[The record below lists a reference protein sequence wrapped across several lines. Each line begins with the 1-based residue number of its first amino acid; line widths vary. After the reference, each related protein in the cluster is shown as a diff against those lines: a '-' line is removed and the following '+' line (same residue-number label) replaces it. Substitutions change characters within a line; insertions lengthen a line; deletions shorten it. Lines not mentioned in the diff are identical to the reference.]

1 MARSAMRRSREEHR
15 AQLDPT
21 ALQRISTAFRPGWA
35 RTTLARRIAAAI
47 LVLFAAVLAFRPD
60 PANDRAD
67 VVVAAHD
74 LPPGTILTDDDVR
87 VEKRSATILPDGVS
101 TNSGAIIGAT
111 LAGPVRRGE
120 MLTDLR
126 VLGPRLAESAAGK
139 DARIVPVPL
148 ADAATVDMIRT
159 GDVVDILTVA
169 DHGPGASE
177 SPPEPTV
184 LATDAVVVLVSPK
197 PVTKGVGTERVVMVA
212 LPPQQANRVAAI
224 ALVQAITLTFR

>member
-1 MARSAMRRSREEHR
+1 
-15 AQLDPT
+15 
-21 ALQRISTAFRPGWA
+21 
-35 RTTLARRIAAAI
+35 LARRIAAAI

-60 PANDRAD
+60 PANDRVD

-74 LPPGTILTDDDVR
+74 LPPGTILTGDDVR
-87 VEKRSATILPDGVS
+87 VEKRSATILPDGAS

-111 LAGPVRRGE
+111 LTGPVRRGE
-120 MLTDLR
+120 MLTDFR

-148 ADAATVDMIRT
+148 SDAATIDMIRT

-169 DHGPGASE
+169 GGDAAGSSRTADT
-177 SPPEPTV
+177 PPEPTV

-197 PVTKGVGTERVVMVA
+197 PTTKGVGTERVVMVA

-224 ALVQAITLTFR
+224 ALVQAVTLTFR

>member
-1 MARSAMRRSREEHR
+1 MAHSP
-15 AQLDPT
+15 LDPT
-21 ALQRISTAFRPGWA
+21 ALQRISAALRPDWA
-35 RTTLARRIAAAI
+35 RTALARRITAAI

-60 PANDRAD
+60 PANDRSD

-74 LPPGTILTDDDVR
+74 LPPGTILAGDDVKL
-87 VEKRSATILPDGVS
+87 EKRSASTLPDGARTEAGSVV
-101 TNSGAIIGAT
+101 GAT

-148 ADAATVDMIRT
+148 ADATVLDMIRT
-159 GDVVDILTVA
+159 GDIVDILTVA
-169 DHGPGASE
+169 DRGPGTSSD

-184 LATDAVVVLVSPK
+184 LATGAVVVLVSPK
-197 PVTKGVGTERVVMVA
+197 PATKGVGTQRAVMVA

-224 ALVQAITLTFR
+224 ALVQAVTLTFR